1 MIITVIIIITD
12 ELLHLFL
19 RTIQDPCKLMLLW
32 DKKPQNVLVIKKIW
46 DEMVDEAFVEL
57 VAWLVEVNSLGTC
70 MFYFLC
76 LFCVL

>member
-1 MIITVIIIITD
+1 
-12 ELLHLFL
+12 
-19 RTIQDPCKLMLLW
+19 MLLW

-57 VAWLVEVNSLGTC
+57 VAWLVEVNILDTC
-70 MFYFLC
+70 MFCFLC